1 MKLDKYKTL
10 FIVAFS
16 VFVFIVYLIVSNLL
30 EDNNLS
36 EVANDKD
43 TTTIKARDWNDNKLD
58 ADKKAYYDYLN
69 KEDEK

>member
-10 FIVAFS
+10 FIVVFS

-30 EDNNLS
+30 GDKNLS
-36 EVANDKD
+36 EVADDKD

>member
-10 FIVAFS
+10 FIVALS

-30 EDNNLS
+30 GDKNLS
-36 EVANDKD
+36 EVAYDKD
-43 TTTIKARDWNDNKLD
+43 TITIKARDWNDDKLD
-58 ADKKAYYDYLN
+58 ADKKAYYDYLK

>member
-30 EDNNLS
+30 GDNNLS

>member
-30 EDNNLS
+30 EDNNLP